1 MLKVIAT
8 AVITATAMTISMALP
23 ASGQEHQDDIQVEIT
38 RRDIIRGIA
47 DMLTVLEWIEE
58 QEKRQ
63 AETLERSLGDITRL
77 QREQAQSLDRIR
89 RSLEKIE
96 RERR

>member
-1 MLKVIAT
+1 M
-8 AVITATAMTISMALP
+8 ITVALALP
-23 ASGQEHQDDIQVEIT
+23 TSGQEHQDDIQAEIT

-47 DMLTVLEWIEE
+47 DMLTVLERIEE
-58 QEKRQ
+58 QEERQ
-63 AETLERSLGDITRL
+63 TETLERFRGDITRL

-89 RSLEKIE
+89 RTLEKIE

>member
-1 MLKVIAT
+1 MKTLIA
-8 AVITATAMTISMALP
+8 AVMTATAMAISMALP
-23 ASGQEHQDDIQVEIT
+23 ASGQERQDDIQVEIT

-47 DMLTVLEWIEE
+47 DMLTVLERIEE

-89 RSLEKIE
+89 RTLEKIE

>member
-1 MLKVIAT
+1 MLKVIA
-8 AVITATAMTISMALP
+8 AAAMIATAMTISMALP
-23 ASGQEHQDDIQVEIT
+23 ASGQKRQDDIQVEIT

-47 DMLTVLEWIEE
+47 DMLTVLERIEE

-63 AETLERSLGDITRL
+63 TETLERSLGDITRL